1 MQSYCQTFIF
11 LVLSTAFI
19 SPINLKANQQEPL
32 ESILQNI
39 LRSDDEM
46 HQKMKRFEY
55 DQHVLTRKY
64 NSAGKEVEKK
74 ELTIRVRPGG
84 QTLLS
89 VVADKSGVVKTED
102 ESALKE
108 TKAAQE
114 SRKMVSKFSVRE
126 LLPRFDVWLI
136 GEEAWQNYPA
146 YVLGFKPKP
155 KGNQKPYADL
165 MEKVIAHL
173 AGKIW
178 VSKTDYIILRT
189 EAELS
194 EPIDLAWFFANMQS
208 MSFRFEAQRVSG
220 LGFVPKSF
228 ILDYQVRVLTSV
240 TRHHQIVTMSGHRPR
255 QDK

>member
-1 MQSYCQTFIF
+1 MQSCSQFFIF
-11 LVLSTAFI
+11 LFVFVAFI
-19 SPINLKANQQEPL
+19 SPFGLMADQKESL

-39 LRSDDEM
+39 LRCDDEM

-74 ELTIRVRPGG
+74 ELTMRGRPGG
-84 QTLLS
+84 RTLLS

-102 ESALKE
+102 ESALNDA
-108 TKAAQE
+108 KAAQD
-114 SRKMVSKFSVRE
+114 SRKIVSKFSVRD

-146 YVLGFKPKP
+146 YVLGFKPKA
-155 KGNQKPYADL
+155 KGNQKPFADR
-165 MEKVIAHL
+165 MEKVLAHL

-194 EPIDLAWFFANMQS
+194 EPVDLAWFFANMQS

-228 ILDYQVRVLTSV
+228 MLDYKVRILTSIS
-240 TRHHQIVTMSGHRPR
+240 RHHQIVTMSGHRPT